1 MRVTDME
8 QFSNTVHVE
17 TVVLL
22 SHKKPDG
29 HINVKVEF
37 GEGEGNVPLDNMV
50 LEYSFEMNAHNRTL
64 LSQIQRASRSADAM
78 RLYPGAFSETLVQLM
93 KEKKLSNKKL
103 ADASLVGERTI
114 QRLRNEEEYPTTIQT
129 VLGLCYGLQLSVPE
143 AEMLV
148 GKTDFNIKPTNPQ
161 NNAYRCVLRSCA
173 ENSIY
178 EINKMLESCGF
189 EPLGSSKLG

>member
-1 MRVTDME
+1 MDECCLAFDKEYSYQSKYQGQKYYTQMMYKTPSQVAA
-8 QFSNTVHVE
+8 Q
-17 TVVLL
+17 
-22 SHKKPDG
+22 
-29 HINVKVEF
+29 
-37 GEGEGNVPLDNMV
+37 
-50 LEYSFEMNAHNRTL
+50 EYSFEMNAHNRTL

-114 QRLRNEEEYPTTIQT
+114 QRLR
-129 VLGLCYGLQLSVPE
+129 PE

-161 NNAYRCVLRSCA
+161 NNAYRCVLSSCA

-178 EINKMLESCGF
+178 EVNEMLESCGF

>member
-1 MRVTDME
+1 MDE
-8 QFSNTVHVE
+8 CCLAF
-17 TVVLL
+17 
-22 SHKKPDG
+22 
-29 HINVKVEF
+29 
-37 GEGEGNVPLDNMV
+37 DNGYSYQPKYQGQKYYTQMMYKTPSQV
-50 LEYSFEMNAHNRTL
+50 AAQEYSFEMNAHNRTL

-114 QRLRNEEEYPTTIQT
+114 QRLRNEEEYPTTVQT

-148 GKTDFNIKPTNPQ
+148 GKTDFNIKLTNPQ
-161 NNAYRCVLRSCA
+161 NNAYRCVLSSCA

-178 EINKMLESCGF
+178 
-189 EPLGSSKLG
+189 